1 MIQSLQGYLSI
12 FTVKGYY
19 YILTCKLHLSTK
31 TLSSYLCPFA
41 ARTKVFYIW
50 WLKSV
55 YYFIYAWVHIPFEL
69 VFCSTVILYSY
80 TWPIHNCIFIFSF
93 KLIRANTIQ
102 ETVNNAQESN
112 RCLQG
117 QWKNLRKRQV
127 WLPSHSDS
135 EWIRAASKTTLPDLT
150 IKIPEVFRM

>member
-1 MIQSLQGYLSI
+1 M
-12 FTVKGYY
+12 KGYY

-55 YYFIYAWVHIPFEL
+55 YYFIYAWLHIPFEL
-69 VFCSTVILYSY
+69 AFCSAVILNSY

-117 QWKNLRKRQV
+117 HWKNLRARQV
-127 WLPSHSDS
+127 WLSSLRMNQSSIQNNIARSHH
-135 EWIRAASKTTLPDLT
+135 
-150 IKIPEVFRM
+150 